1 MKELRSLTFFDR
13 PAVFNLPAVFYRPE
27 RRESPMMAASLS
39 AGSAG
44 FNGLTDCEQQNHSV
58 NFKAGEA
65 RSVGNGTEDGVGLMA
80 GGKAAV
86 GDDLGP
92 EGSAGNDPDL
102 PVGTPDLPV
111 GAPDLPVGA
120 PDLPVSA
127 MDDHSLL
134 AATRTGDEAA
144 FQEIVKR
151 YRNQITNY
159 VYRMIDDY
167 DRAVDIA
174 QETFVRVYMNIDRYQ
189 ATFSFSTYIY
199 RIAHNLAITELRQR
213 KRRRLIPLPTFFS
226 DKDSEEVEVELPD
239 QNQIQAD
246 EAMISDERRRAVA
259 KAIASLPEKY
269 RAALVLCDLEEK
281 SYEEI
286 SEVLGLPTGTVKS
299 RINRARNLLKEKLRE
314 LL

>member
-1 MKELRSLTFFDR
+1 MTPVTLSSGLEYLNEPARGQGTKNKTATGQITPSQAATSQVTLSQVTLSQVTLNQITETSEISVGVAAGLAKEETDSM
-13 PAVFNLPAVFYRPE
+13 PV
-27 RRESPMMAASLS
+27 S
-39 AGSAG
+39 GSA
-44 FNGLTDCEQQNHSV
+44 S
-58 NFKAGEA
+58 
-65 RSVGNGTEDGVGLMA
+65 
-80 GGKAAV
+80 
-86 GDDLGP
+86 
-92 EGSAGNDPDL
+92 GSI
-102 PVGTPDLPV
+102 
-111 GAPDLPVGA
+111 
-120 PDLPVSA
+120 SE

-134 AATRTGDEAA
+134 AATREGDEAA
-144 FQEIVKR
+144 FQEIVRR

-174 QETFVRVYMNIDRYQ
+174 QETFVRVYMNMERYQ
-189 ATFSFSTYIY
+189 ATYSFSTYIY

-226 DKDSEEVEVELPD
+226 DKDSEEVEVDLPD
-239 QNQIQAD
+239 QGQVLAD
-246 EAMISDERRRAVA
+246 EAMIASERRQAVTT
-259 KAIASLPEKY
+259 AIASLPEKY

>member
-1 MKELRSLTFFDR
+1 MKDPRTEELRSLNFIDR
-13 PAVFNLPAVFYRPE
+13 PGLCD
-27 RRESPMMAASLS
+27 SPMMTVSLS
-39 AGSAG
+39 AGMKDRDA
-44 FNGLTDCEQQNHSV
+44 QQDSPALAVESQDRPSV
-58 NFKAGEA
+58 
-65 RSVGNGTEDGVGLMA
+65 LHMA
-80 GGKAAV
+80 SEEK
-86 GDDLGP
+86 
-92 EGSAGNDPDL
+92 
-102 PVGTPDLPV
+102 PVGE
-111 GAPDLPVGA
+111 
-120 PDLPVSA
+120 

-144 FQEIVKR
+144 FQEIVRR

-174 QETFVRVYMNIDRYQ
+174 QETFVRVYMNVERYQ
-189 ATFSFSTYIY
+189 ATFNFSTYIY
-199 RIAHNLAITELRQR
+199 RIAYNLAITELRQR

-239 QNQIQAD
+239 QRQVQAD
-246 EAMISDERRRAVA
+246 DAMIADERRRAVA
-259 KAIASLPEKY
+259 KAISSLPEKY
-269 RAALVLCDLEEK
+269 RAPLVLCDLEEK

>member
-1 MKELRSLTFFDR
+1 MTPVTLSSGLEYLNEPARGQGTKKKTATGQITLSQAATSRVTLSQVTLNQITETSEISVGVAAGLAKEETDSM
-13 PAVFNLPAVFYRPE
+13 PV
-27 RRESPMMAASLS
+27 S
-39 AGSAG
+39 GSA
-44 FNGLTDCEQQNHSV
+44 S
-58 NFKAGEA
+58 
-65 RSVGNGTEDGVGLMA
+65 
-80 GGKAAV
+80 
-86 GDDLGP
+86 
-92 EGSAGNDPDL
+92 GSI
-102 PVGTPDLPV
+102 
-111 GAPDLPVGA
+111 
-120 PDLPVSA
+120 SE

-134 AATRTGDEAA
+134 AATREGDEAA
-144 FQEIVKR
+144 FQEIVRR

-174 QETFVRVYMNIDRYQ
+174 QETFVRVYMNMERYQ
-189 ATFSFSTYIY
+189 ATYSFSTYIY

-226 DKDSEEVEVELPD
+226 DKDSEEVEVDLPD
-239 QNQIQAD
+239 QGQVLAD
-246 EAMISDERRRAVA
+246 EAMIASERRQAVTT
-259 KAIASLPEKY
+259 AIASLPEKY

>member
-1 MKELRSLTFFDR
+1 MTPVTLSSGLEYLNEPARGQGTKNKTATGQITLSQAALSQAATSQVTLSQVTLNQITETSEISVGVAAGLAKEETDSM
-13 PAVFNLPAVFYRPE
+13 PV
-27 RRESPMMAASLS
+27 S
-39 AGSAG
+39 GSA
-44 FNGLTDCEQQNHSV
+44 S
-58 NFKAGEA
+58 
-65 RSVGNGTEDGVGLMA
+65 
-80 GGKAAV
+80 
-86 GDDLGP
+86 
-92 EGSAGNDPDL
+92 GSI
-102 PVGTPDLPV
+102 
-111 GAPDLPVGA
+111 
-120 PDLPVSA
+120 SE

-134 AATRTGDEAA
+134 AATREGDEAA
-144 FQEIVKR
+144 FQEIVRR

-174 QETFVRVYMNIDRYQ
+174 QETFVRVYMNMERYQ
-189 ATFSFSTYIY
+189 ATYSFSTYIY

-226 DKDSEEVEVELPD
+226 DKDSEEVEVDLPD
-239 QNQIQAD
+239 QGQVLAD
-246 EAMISDERRRAVA
+246 EAMIASERRQAVTT
-259 KAIASLPEKY
+259 AIASLPEKY

>member
-1 MKELRSLTFFDR
+1 MEKAVTSGEKSGGVTAGVPNEEQDPVIVSGEDAEDVSQRGVQWTPESQGGQGGQGSQRS
-13 PAVFNLPAVFYRPE
+13 
-27 RRESPMMAASLS
+27 
-39 AGSAG
+39 
-44 FNGLTDCEQQNHSV
+44 Q
-58 NFKAGEA
+58 
-65 RSVGNGTEDGVGLMA
+65 RSQ
-80 GGKAAV
+80 
-86 GDDLGP
+86 
-92 EGSAGNDPDL
+92 EGQI
-102 PVGTPDLPV
+102 
-111 GAPDLPVGA
+111 
-120 PDLPVSA
+120 
-127 MDDHSLL
+127 DDHALL
-134 AATRTGDEAA
+134 AATRAGDETA
-144 FQEIVKR
+144 FQEIVRR

-159 VYRMIDDY
+159 VYRMTSDY

-226 DKDSEEVEVELPD
+226 DKDSEELEVELPD
-239 QNQIQAD
+239 QRQIMAD
-246 EAMISDERRRAVA
+246 DAMITEERRLAVT

-299 RINRARNLLKEKLRE
+299 RINRARNLLKEKLRDI
-314 LL
+314 L

>member
-1 MKELRSLTFFDR
+1 MTPVTLSSGLEYLNELTRGQGTKNKTATGQITLSQAATSQVTLNQITETSEISVGVAAGLAKEETDSM
-13 PAVFNLPAVFYRPE
+13 PV
-27 RRESPMMAASLS
+27 S
-39 AGSAG
+39 GSA
-44 FNGLTDCEQQNHSV
+44 S
-58 NFKAGEA
+58 
-65 RSVGNGTEDGVGLMA
+65 
-80 GGKAAV
+80 
-86 GDDLGP
+86 
-92 EGSAGNDPDL
+92 GSI
-102 PVGTPDLPV
+102 
-111 GAPDLPVGA
+111 
-120 PDLPVSA
+120 SE

-134 AATRTGDEAA
+134 AATREGDEAA
-144 FQEIVKR
+144 FQEIVRR

-174 QETFVRVYMNIDRYQ
+174 QETFVRVYMNMERYQ
-189 ATFSFSTYIY
+189 ATYSFSTYIY

-226 DKDSEEVEVELPD
+226 DKDSEEVEVDLPD
-239 QNQIQAD
+239 QGQVLAD
-246 EAMISDERRRAVA
+246 EAMIASERRQAVTT
-259 KAIASLPEKY
+259 AIASLPEKY

>member
-1 MKELRSLTFFDR
+1 MTPVTLSSGLEYLNEPARGQGTKNKTATGQITPSQAATSQVTLSQVTLNQITETSEISVGVAAGLAKEETDSM
-13 PAVFNLPAVFYRPE
+13 PV
-27 RRESPMMAASLS
+27 S
-39 AGSAG
+39 GSA
-44 FNGLTDCEQQNHSV
+44 S
-58 NFKAGEA
+58 
-65 RSVGNGTEDGVGLMA
+65 
-80 GGKAAV
+80 
-86 GDDLGP
+86 
-92 EGSAGNDPDL
+92 GSI
-102 PVGTPDLPV
+102 
-111 GAPDLPVGA
+111 
-120 PDLPVSA
+120 SE

-134 AATRTGDEAA
+134 AATREGDEAA
-144 FQEIVKR
+144 FQEIVRR

-174 QETFVRVYMNIDRYQ
+174 QETFVRVYMNMERYQ
-189 ATFSFSTYIY
+189 ATYSFSTYIY

-226 DKDSEEVEVELPD
+226 DKDSEEVEVDLPD
-239 QNQIQAD
+239 QGQVLAD
-246 EAMISDERRRAVA
+246 EAMIASERRQAVTT
-259 KAIASLPEKY
+259 AIASLPEKY